1 MIAALLLAAA
11 SAAHAEPFHDARL
24 AFEQQD
30 YAQAAKLFEPL
41 AAEGDDLAQTY
52 LGWLFENGKGEDK
65 DFERAAELYNSAAK
79 QGSGWAELLLAA
91 DYDEGRGV
99 AKDPVQAVDWAKK
112 AVEHGVIE
120 GCGRVGMHYYE
131 GKGVAQDGKEA
142 LKWWEKGAAGGDL
155 SSTHDLGSLYGKG
168 EVVSRDV
175 DKSVEYLRK
184 GKADGVDNA
193 YYDMLERFRKSP
205 DNPDDAMMRYGLL
218 YPYAGEPS
226 LPSEGKALAWFRR
239 QAEAGD
245 QYAQYAVAAAYE
257 GGVGMP
263 KDLEEAANWYAKA
276 AAQGHERA
284 ENNLNALAKAG
295 RITSKQLAAAR
306 TNAKPAPAVASGA
319 AASAAPEQNG
329 GPSSDIDAPSF
340 KLKERPHDVALVVGI
355 ENYKNL
361 PAAKWAERDAEAARR
376 TFVALGVPERNVIA
390 LTGEN
395 ATRSKI
401 QAYLQE
407 WLPKNVRPDSRVF
420 VYYSGHG
427 APDAETKQAYLV
439 PWDADTEFL
448 QSTAYPLHDFYGALG
463 RLKAKSVVVALDAC
477 FSGLGA
483 SGRSVFA
490 AGARPLVTKV
500 ETAVPAGIT
509 VLAAASSEQ
518 LSNALDEQGHGLFTY
533 YLLKGLDG
541 AAKDKA
547 GRVTAG
553 SLLDYAGPKVG
564 DEARH
569 GNRGQTPTLAG
580 DSASVLAQF

>member
-1 MIAALLLAAA
+1 MIAAILLAAVSVA
-11 SAAHAEPFHDARL
+11 YAEPFHDARL

-30 YAQAAKLFEPL
+30 YDQAAKLFEPL

-65 DFERAAELYNSAAK
+65 DFERAADLYNSAAK

-99 AKDPVQAVDWAKK
+99 AKDPVQAFDWAKK

-142 LKWWEKGAAGGDL
+142 LKWWEKGDADGDL

-184 GKADGVDNA
+184 GKAGGVDNA
-193 YYDMLERFRKSP
+193 YEDMLERFQRSP
-205 DNPDDAMMRYGLL
+205 DNPDDSFMRYGLL
-218 YPYAGEPS
+218 SLYAGEPS
-226 LPSEGKALAWFRR
+226 LPTEGQALAWFRR

-263 KDLEEAANWYAKA
+263 RDAEEAANWYAKA
-276 AAQGHERA
+276 AAQGLERA
-284 ENNLNALAKAG
+284 EKNLTALSKAG
-295 RITSKQLAAAR
+295 RITPKQLAKAR
-306 TNAKPAPAVASGA
+306 ANAAPAAVAQGPGGA
-319 AASAAPEQNG
+319 PAQAAEAAPA
-329 GPSSDIDAPSF
+329 SDVDQPSF
-340 KLKERPHDVALVVGI
+340 KLAERPHDVALVFGI
-355 ENYKNL
+355 EKYKSL
-361 PAAKWAERDAEAARR
+361 PEAKWAEHDAEAARR
-376 TFVALGVPERNVIA
+376 AFVALGVPERNVIA

-395 ATRSKI
+395 ATRSKF

-407 WLPKNVRPDSRVF
+407 WLPKNVSPDSRVF

-439 PWDADTEFL
+439 PWDADPEFL
-448 QSTAYPLHDFYGALG
+448 QSTAYPLHDFYAALE
-463 RLKAKSVVVALDAC
+463 RLKVKEVVVALDAC
-477 FSGLGA
+477 FSGGGA
-483 SGRSVFA
+483 QGRSVFA

-500 ETAVPAGIT
+500 EAVVPPHLT

-518 LSNALDEQGHGLFTY
+518 LSNSLDGQGHGLFTY
-533 YLLKGLDG
+533 YFLKGLMG
-541 AAKDKA
+541 AAKDKS

-553 SLLDYAGPKVG
+553 DLIDYVAPRVG
-564 DEARH
+564 DDARRQ
-569 GNRGQTPTLAG
+569 NRGQTPSLAG
-580 DSASVLAQF
+580 ERGSVLAQF